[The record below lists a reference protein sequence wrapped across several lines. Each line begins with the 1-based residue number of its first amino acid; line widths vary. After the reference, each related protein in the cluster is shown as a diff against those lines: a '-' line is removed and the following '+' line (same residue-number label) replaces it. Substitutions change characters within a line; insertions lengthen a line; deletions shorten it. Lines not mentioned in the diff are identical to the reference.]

1 MWLKRCKTVGMG
13 SQLALC
19 SWSSC
24 HETVLYRLCDPNQIS
39 VRGCLSFCLLFYLVV
54 SQRYPPPPPPE

>member
-13 SQLALC
+13 SQLALRSC
-19 SWSSC
+19 LSC

-39 VRGCLSFCLLFYLVV
+39 VRGCLYFCLFFT
-54 SQRYPPPPPPE
+54 SWCHSGNPPPPPPE